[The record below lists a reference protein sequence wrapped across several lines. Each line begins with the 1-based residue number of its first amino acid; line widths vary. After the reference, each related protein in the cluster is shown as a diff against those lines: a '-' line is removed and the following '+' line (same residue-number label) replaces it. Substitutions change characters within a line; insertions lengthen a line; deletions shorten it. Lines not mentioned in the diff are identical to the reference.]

1 MFAYCEK
8 ASGPAMTAHPSRE
21 RMSRVRSIIRAAWAL
36 LLAPLP
42 ETAMSESNDVP
53 GPGVDGDPVD
63 DQELILDSDG
73 ERIDSDYINRATKD
87 ALENPPP
94 APVQDG

>member
-1 MFAYCEK
+1 MFACCGK

-21 RMSRVRSIIRAAWAL
+21 KVGRARSIIRAAWAL
-36 LLAPLP
+36 QLALLP
-42 ETAMSESNDVP
+42 ETAMSESKAVP
-53 GPGVDGDPVD
+53 GPGVDGDAED

-73 ERIDSDYINRATKD
+73 ERIDSAYINRATKD

-94 APVQDG
+94 APDE